1 MNSPTKPLP
10 ALHLLVTRPAIICL
24 LMIGLAGWL
33 PAAPGYET
41 TPEPPD
47 LTSGGQ
53 RDQHHDWN
61 LGPTGA
67 RGWIHAHQV
76 DTSRSRQILVTAV
89 AGNSPA
95 SKVLK
100 KGDVIL
106 GTFGKPF
113 TSDARTAFGTAISAA
128 EEESGELPVIRWRD
142 GNTQEVVIHL
152 PVLGKYSATAP
163 YDCPKSKA
171 IFERG
176 CAALAKQMR
185 SSNKRGNPI
194 IRSLNALA
202 LLASEKEEYMDLVKE
217 EAKWAANY
225 KITELKGFQSW
236 YYGYA
241 NLLLTEYFLATGDQS
256 VVPGMKRMT
265 LEIANGQS
273 LVGTWG
279 HTFARKSDRILMGYG
294 AMNAPALSLTMSLVL
309 AKEAGVSDPA
319 IDRAIEKS
327 HLILSFYSGKGAI
340 PYGDHEP
347 WVETHDDNGKCS
359 AAAVMFDLM
368 GDKEH
373 TGFFSRMA
381 TASHN
386 AERDG
391 GHTGNYLN
399 MLWALPGVSR
409 LGPQATGA
417 WMGEF
422 SWYMDLARR
431 HDGSYLYQ
439 GNPGRTKKDNSFA
452 GWDSSGAYLLA
463 YALPLKSLRLT
474 GKEPSCIPAADES
487 EAAMV
492 VAAGKDWSRRDG
504 IKRYKRYDTET
515 LMAGLGSWSPTLR
528 LRCAKELASRKAE
541 IIPQLITMLESGEA
555 EEKLGACA
563 ALRKS
568 GERASSAAPAL
579 RKALRSDDLWLRIQ
593 AAEALTSIGPAGR
606 EAIPE
611 MLTLASR
618 PTKDDPRGMT
628 QRYLAFSLFQK
639 PMAGRGTGLI
649 SRSLDGIDR
658 DDLQVAV
665 EAILQNQDGRARGTV
680 TSIFNN
686 LSYEEIQPLLPAIYE
701 AVENQ
706 APSGIMFGDLI
717 RLNGLAYL
725 AKHHIEEGLPLCIAL
740 IEPGRWGQGR
750 RWAPC
755 LKALLLYGKE
765 AQSQLPEL
773 RKLEQMLVEK
783 SKGKATPD
791 KNLALVRETIQK
803 VEASTKN
810 PELRKLPK

>member
-1 MNSPTKPLP
+1 MNPTPP
-10 ALHLLVTRPAIICL
+10 QRALGSMPAIACL
-24 LMIGLAGWL
+24 VMLCLGAWL
-33 PAAPGYET
+33 HAAPAIET

-47 LTSGGQ
+47 LTAGGK

-76 DTSRSRQILVTAV
+76 DTSRSRQILITAV
-89 AGNSPA
+89 APNSPA

-113 TSDARTAFGTAISAA
+113 DSDARTAFGKAISAA
-128 EEESGELPVIRWRD
+128 EAETGELPITRWRA
-142 GNTQEVVIHL
+142 GAVEEVKITL
-152 PVLGKYSATAP
+152 PVLGTYSATAP

-176 CAALAKQMR
+176 CEALAKQMR
-185 SSNKRGNPI
+185 SSRKRGNAI

-202 LLASEKEEYMDLVKE
+202 LLASGEEKYMDLVAE

-241 NLLLTEYFLATGDQS
+241 NLLLTEYYFATGDRS
-256 VVPGMKRMT
+256 VLPGIKRIT

-273 LVGTWG
+273 IVGTWG
-279 HTFARKSDRILMGYG
+279 HTFARKSDHILMGYG

-319 IDRAIEKS
+319 LDRAIQKS

-368 GDKEH
+368 GDK
-373 TGFFSRMA
+373 TNTAFFSRMA

-399 MLWALPGVSR
+399 ILWALPGVSR

-417 WMGEF
+417 WMKEF
-422 SWYMDLARR
+422 GWYLDLARR
-431 HDGSYLYQ
+431 HDGTYLYQ

-452 GWDSSGAYLLA
+452 GWDSTGAYLLS
-463 YALPLKSLRLT
+463 YALHRKSLRLT
-474 GKEPSCIPAADES
+474 GKKPSCIPPADES
-487 EAAMV
+487 EASLV
-492 VAAGKDWSRRDG
+492 IAAGKDWSRRDG
-504 IKRYKRYDTET
+504 TKRYKRYHTDALTQ
-515 LMAGLGSWSPTLR
+515 GLGSWSPTLR
-528 LRCAKELASRKAE
+528 LRCAKELAARKADVV
-541 IIPQLITMLESGEA
+541 PQLITMLESGTY
-555 EEKLGACA
+555 EEQLGACA
-563 ALRKS
+563 AIRKF
-568 GERASSAAPAL
+568 GARASSAVPLL
-579 RKALRSDDLWLRIQ
+579 RKKLKSDDLWLRIQ
-593 AAEALTSIGPAGR
+593 AAEALAAVGPAGR
-606 EAIPE
+606 VAIPD
-611 MLTLASR
+611 LLKLASGQS
-618 PTKDDPRGMT
+618 KDDPRNMT

-639 PMAGRGTGLI
+639 PMAGRSTGMI
-649 SRSLDGIDR
+649 SKSLDGIDR
-658 DDLQVAV
+658 DDLQEAV
-665 EAILQNQDGRARGTV
+665 EAILQNQDGRARGTI

-686 LSYEEIQPLLPAIYE
+686 LTYEEIEPLLPAIYK
-701 AVENQ
+701 AVEKQ

-717 RLNGLAYL
+717 RLNGLNYL
-725 AKHHIEEGLPLCIAL
+725 AKHHIKEGIPLCL
-740 IEPGRWGQGR
+740 KLLEPGRWGLAR

-755 LKALLLYGKE
+755 LKALQLYGKE

-773 RKLEQMLVEK
+773 RKLEQMLVDK
-783 SKGKATPD
+783 NKGKATPD
-791 KNLALVRETIQK
+791 KNLALVRETI
-803 VEASTKN
+803 TKIEN
-810 PELRKLPK
+810 ADHSPKLRSLPR

>member
-1 MNSPTKPLP
+1 MTSFTKTLRSPRLK
-10 ALHLLVTRPAIICL
+10 AITCL
-24 LMIGLAGWL
+24 ISLGLAGWL
-33 PAAPGYET
+33 PAAPAIET

-47 LTSGGQ
+47 LTAGGK
-53 RDQHHDWN
+53 RDKHHDWN

-67 RGWIHAHQV
+67 RGWIHAHKV

-100 KGDVIL
+100 KDDVIL

-113 TSDARTAFGTAISAA
+113 GSDARTAFGMAISAA
-128 EEESGELPVIRWRD
+128 EEESGELPLMRWRD
-142 GNTQEVVIHL
+142 GKTEEVTIIL

-163 YDCPKSKA
+163 YDCLKSKA
-171 IFERG
+171 IFENG
-176 CAALAKQMR
+176 CEALAKQMR
-185 SSNKRGNPI
+185 TSENRGNPI

-202 LLASEKEEYMDLVKE
+202 LLASGEEKYMDLVKE
-217 EAKWAANY
+217 EATWAANY
-225 KITELKGFQSW
+225 KITEIRGFQSW

-241 NLLLTEYFLATGDQS
+241 NLLLTEYYLATGDQS
-256 VVPGMKRMT
+256 VVPGMKRIT

-279 HTFARKSDRILMGYG
+279 HTFAQKSNRILMGYG

-319 IDRAIEKS
+319 VDEAIRKS

-368 GDKEH
+368 GDKDH

-399 MLWALPGVSR
+399 LLWALPGVSR

-431 HDGSYLYQ
+431 HDSTYLYQ
-439 GNPGRTKKDNSFA
+439 GNPGRTNKDNSFA
-452 GWDSSGAYLLA
+452 GWDSTGAYLLS

-474 GKEPSCIPAADES
+474 GKKPSCIPPAAAS

-492 VAAGKDWSRRDG
+492 VAAGKDWSRRDD

-528 LRCAKELASRKAE
+528 LRCARELNSRKADV
-541 IIPQLITMLESGEA
+541 IPELITMLESGEPD
-555 EEKLGACA
+555 EKLGACV
-563 ALRKS
+563 ALRKF
-568 GERASSAAPAL
+568 GQGTSAAVPVL
-579 RKALRSDDLWLRIQ
+579 RKALKSDDMWLRIQ
-593 AAEALTSIGPAGR
+593 AAEALAALGPAGR
-606 EAIPE
+606 EAIPD
-611 MLTLASR
+611 LLKLASR
-618 PTKDDPRGMT
+618 PSKDDPRGMT
-628 QRYLAFSLFQK
+628 QRYLAFALFQK
-639 PMAGRGTGLI
+639 PMSGRSPGMI

-658 DDLQVAV
+658 DDLQEAV

-680 TSIFNN
+680 TSIFDN
-686 LSYEEIQPLLPAIYE
+686 LSYEEIEPLLPAIYD
-701 AVENQ
+701 AVKNQ

-717 RLNGLAYL
+717 RLNGLNYL

-740 IEPGRWGQGR
+740 IEPNRWGQGR
-750 RWAPC
+750 RWGSC
-755 LKALLLYGKE
+755 LNSLLLYGKE
-765 AQSQLPEL
+765 AQSQLPAL
-773 RKLEQMLVEK
+773 RDLEKMLIEK
-783 SKGKATPD
+783 NKGKAPD
-791 KNLALVRETIQK
+791 KNLALVQKTIKQ
-803 VEASTKN
+803 VEASTKS
-810 PELRKLPK
+810 PQLRKLPK